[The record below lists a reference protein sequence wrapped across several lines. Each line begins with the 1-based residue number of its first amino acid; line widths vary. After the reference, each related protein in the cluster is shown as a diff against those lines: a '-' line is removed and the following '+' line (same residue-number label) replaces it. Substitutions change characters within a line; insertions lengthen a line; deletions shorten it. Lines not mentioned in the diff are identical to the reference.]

1 MILST
6 QSNIFQE
13 YVQNIIAGIQIQ
25 VFLEL
30 ELGQRNN
37 TNIKA
42 LTSPTLAE
50 SLIHKSA

>member
-13 YVQNIIAGIQIQ
+13 YVHKIIAGIQIQ

-30 ELGQRNN
+30 GAWS
-37 TNIKA
+37 K
-42 LTSPTLAE
+42 
-50 SLIHKSA
+50 K